1 MSARIE
7 QGSIDAAYD
16 AHRRIPEFAGAA
28 YEREEFERRLGDKS
42 ALILIARVDSIPVAF
57 KVGYDRYHDGGWYS
71 WLGGVD
77 ADHRRE
83 GIAAALMD
91 RQEQWVRAAG
101 YSHIVVKTRN
111 RFVAMRILL
120 ARSGYMNVAVE
131 AATSSGASSKT
142 SVEGL
147 RLIHVKTL

>member
-1 MSARIE
+1 MVARIE
-7 QGSIDAAYD
+7 LGSIDAAYE
-16 AHRRIPEFAGAA
+16 AHRRIPEFAGNEYARA
-28 YEREEFERRLGDKS
+28 EFEQRLGDKS
-42 ALILIARVDSIPVAF
+42 ALILIAWVEATPVAF

-77 ADHRRE
+77 ENHRRG

-111 RFVAMRILL
+111 RFVGMRVLL
-120 ARSGYMNVAVE
+120 ARSGYLNVSVE
-131 AATSSGASSKT
+131 APDPKMP
-142 SVEGL
+142 VEEL
-147 RLIHVKTL
+147 RLIHVKAL